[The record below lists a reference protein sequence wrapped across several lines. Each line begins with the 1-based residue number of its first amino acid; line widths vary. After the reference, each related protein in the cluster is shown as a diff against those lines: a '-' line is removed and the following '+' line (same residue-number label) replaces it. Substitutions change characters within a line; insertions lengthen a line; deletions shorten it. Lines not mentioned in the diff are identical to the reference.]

1 MSEAQKKAPSLMR
14 DPKAGCAI
22 MLIAAS
28 IFGGLIA
35 LIFILPFM
43 QADKMDAF
51 TQTEAAPLSTAPAL
65 PTPPAAL
72 SDRLSQYQVQLEQAT
87 APTTLRFTTAELND
101 AIRSYEEFT
110 ELQGTFE
117 VAEITP
123 EEVRFNISFALNRN
137 PFAREDQA
145 RYLNGVMYAVPAQ
158 KNDEIILKVSK
169 IESKVGE
176 VPSEFVMN
184 TSLVEYRVM
193 APYSEHPVIGRA
205 MFACENITLES
216 GALSITIDPAKYKDQ
231 AAVTPPEDNSDKK
244 FQRRVIM
251 PITSFIMIVV
261 LFIIMVKRRNKKEGA
276 RWKAAADREE

>member
-1 MSEAQKKAPSLMR
+1 
-14 DPKAGCAI
+14 
-22 MLIAAS
+22 
-28 IFGGLIA
+28 
-35 LIFILPFM
+35 
-43 QADKMDAF
+43 
-51 TQTEAAPLSTAPAL
+51 
-65 PTPPAAL
+65 
-72 SDRLSQYQVQLEQAT
+72 
-87 APTTLRFTTAELND
+87 
-101 AIRSYEEFT
+101 
-110 ELQGTFE
+110 
-117 VAEITP
+117 
-123 EEVRFNISFALNRN
+123 
-137 PFAREDQA
+137 
-145 RYLNGVMYAVPAQ
+145 MYAVPAQ